1 MTEQAKI
8 LRELERIAPI
18 FPVPFYWLDLNQ
30 HYLGVNEPG
39 IKGTG
44 TFSYERD
51 FAGKT
56 PYDLYPYVMAD
67 EIVRHHKQV
76 IRTGERLSVEESIR
90 DRTTKEIKYFSAM
103 IVPLHGDDGNIIG
116 TIGTSIDI
124 TANKKEAE
132 RLNKAKIFSHLQMLA
147 QIFPA
152 PVYWLD
158 TNNAILGVNGLALK
172 GIGFSSYDEIIGK
185 TPYDFYPY
193 ELADHIVQHNNEVM
207 RTGKSL
213 SQEETIKDVTT
224 GEIKHFAAVKAPLLD
239 DDGNIIGTMGTSI
252 DITVEKKE
260 AERLKKAKVLEHLEK
275 VAQII
280 PTPIYWLDA
289 NQKYLGVNELVI
301 KASGTESYE
310 KDFAGKTP
318 YDLYPKEM
326 ARDIVAHH
334 QEVIQTKKILTA
346 EESIKDIT
354 TGEVKYFS
362 ATIAPLRDDDGNI
375 IGTIGTSI
383 DITAEK
389 EAEHLKL
396 ENELQKAQLREQEKF
411 RKIAD
416 QVAHDIRSPL
426 ASLLMIVKSCT
437 EIPETERIA
446 LREAAI
452 GISDIAN
459 NLLGHYKAKEM
470 ELSSD
475 NEERQPVL
483 LSATLFQLLTD
494 KKFQYQDLGIRFAH
508 DFSQA
513 GQFAFIQVELTAF
526 KCMVSNLINN
536 AVDALA
542 NNKGRV
548 ILQLDASL
556 TQVKV
561 TVIDNGK
568 GMSPALIK
576 KIISNIAFT
585 EGKPT
590 GHGIG
595 LTQVRETLQRNQGE
609 MSVHSIVDSGTQI
622 TLTFPRI
629 KAPGW
634 IAEEIKLSKQDI
646 VIILDD
652 DVSIH
657 VAWNTRFEPLLR
669 QAPDIKL
676 KHFENCKEA
685 IHFLN
690 SLSAEEKH
698 RVLLLTDFELL
709 KQELNGLHVV
719 EKTQVKRSIL
729 VTSHYAN
736 PLIRER
742 AVTFGTKILPKQLA
756 SEIPIIIDE
765 TLNYK
770 PEADQDVA
778 LNQVDLLLV
787 DDDRVFAKNLMNFI
801 FDDKEVAYF
810 EDPLRFLESVSS
822 YATETPIYL
831 DNNFAT
837 DELKGIEIANSLY
850 QQGYT
855 RLYLLSGE
863 SFLDNEIPHYITVIR
878 KNDIDSIKN
887 SLD

>member
-1 MTEQAKI
+1 M
-8 LRELERIAPI
+8 
-18 FPVPFYWLDLNQ
+18 
-30 HYLGVNEPG
+30 
-39 IKGTG
+39 KGTG
-44 TFSYERD
+44 APSYDE
-51 FAGKT
+51 FVGKT
-56 PYDLYPYVMAD
+56 PYGLYPYQLAD
-67 EIVRHHKQV
+67 
-76 IRTGERLSVEESIR
+76 
-90 DRTTKEIKYFSAM
+90 
-103 IVPLHGDDGNIIG
+103 NII
-116 TIGTSIDI
+116 
-124 TANKKEAE
+124 
-132 RLNKAKIFSHLQMLA
+132 
-147 QIFPA
+147 
-152 PVYWLD
+152 
-158 TNNAILGVNGLALK
+158 
-172 GIGFSSYDEIIGK
+172 
-185 TPYDFYPY
+185 
-193 ELADHIVQHNNEVM
+193 QHNNEVI

-213 SQEETIKDVTT
+213 SQEE
-224 GEIKHFAAVKAPLLD
+224 
-239 DDGNIIGTMGTSI
+239 SI
-252 DITVEKKE
+252 
-260 AERLKKAKVLEHLEK
+260 R
-275 VAQII
+275 
-280 PTPIYWLDA
+280 
-289 NQKYLGVNELVI
+289 
-301 KASGTESYE
+301 
-310 KDFAGKTP
+310 
-318 YDLYPKEM
+318 
-326 ARDIVAHH
+326 
-334 QEVIQTKKILTA
+334 
-346 EESIKDIT
+346 DIT
-354 TGEVKYFS
+354 TGETKHFVAIK
-362 ATIAPLRDDDGNI
+362 APLRDDDGNI

-756 SEIPIIIDE
+756 SEIPIIIGE